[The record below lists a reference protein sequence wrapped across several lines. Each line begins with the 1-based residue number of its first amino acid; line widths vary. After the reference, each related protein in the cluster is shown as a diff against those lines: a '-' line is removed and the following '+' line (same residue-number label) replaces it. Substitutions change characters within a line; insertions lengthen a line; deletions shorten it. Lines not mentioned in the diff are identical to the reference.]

1 METIEIIG
9 YKRANLGKQNSKKLR
24 EEGNVPCVVY
34 GGKEQIHFH
43 SPMILFRDL
52 VYTPGANFVKLNIEG
67 VEKDAI
73 LQDIQFH
80 PVSETILHADFLEL
94 QDDKKVKMEIPVKII
109 GNSPGVQ
116 QGGKILM
123 RIRKLSLMAYPKNMP
138 SFVEVDI
145 SELQLGKSIK
155 VEELLND
162 QYDILNSPLVSVVS
176 VNVPR
181 VKLSPAHF
189 ECELYKIVEL
199 PSDSKGNP
207 NHLIIGNIIGININ
221 DNMLNQDKV
230 DISKLKPIAR
240 MGYDDYALIN
250 TIFTMDRPR

>member
-1 METIEIIG
+1 
-9 YKRANLGKQNSKKLR
+9 
-24 EEGNVPCVVY
+24 
-34 GGKEQIHFH
+34 
-43 SPMILFRDL
+43 MILFRDL

-67 VEKDAI
+67 AEKDAI

-176 VNVPR
+176 VNIPR
-181 VKLSPAHF
+181 VKIEIEEDEEEGEEGAEGAEGTEGTEGKADAAPA
-189 ECELYKIVEL
+189 EGENK
-199 PSDSKGNP
+199 DSSE
-207 NHLIIGNIIGININ
+207 
-221 DNMLNQDKV
+221 
-230 DISKLKPIAR
+230 SKE
-240 MGYDDYALIN
+240 G
-250 TIFTMDRPR
+250 

>member
-67 VEKDAI
+67 AEKDAI

-176 VNVPR
+176 VNIPR
-181 VKLSPAHF
+181 VKIEIEEDEEEGEEGAEGAEGTEGTEGKADAAPA
-189 ECELYKIVEL
+189 EGENK
-199 PSDSKGNP
+199 DSSE
-207 NHLIIGNIIGININ
+207 
-221 DNMLNQDKV
+221 
-230 DISKLKPIAR
+230 SKE
-240 MGYDDYALIN
+240 G
-250 TIFTMDRPR
+250 

>member
-9 YKRANLGKQNSKKLR
+9 FKRANLGKKESKKLR

-34 GGKEQIHFH
+34 GGKDQIHFH
-43 SPMILFRDL
+43 APMILFRDL

-67 VEKDAI
+67 EERDAI

-80 PVSETILHADFLEL
+80 PVSEIILHADFLEL
-94 QDDKKVKMEIPVKII
+94 DDNKKVKMEIPVKAI

-123 RIRKLSLMAYPKNMP
+123 RIRKLSVMAYPKDMP

-145 SELQLGKSIK
+145 SELELGKSIK
-155 VEELLND
+155 VEDLLND

-176 VNVPR
+176 VNIPR
-181 VKLSPAHF
+181 VKI
-189 ECELYKIVEL
+189 EVEEEEEEGEE
-199 PSDSKGNP
+199 SAEGAEGAEDSADGGDKKEAASEG
-207 NHLIIGNIIGININ
+207 
-221 DNMLNQDKV
+221 DKAEADKKEENQE
-230 DISKLKPIAR
+230 S
-240 MGYDDYALIN
+240 
-250 TIFTMDRPR
+250 

>member
-9 YKRANLGKQNSKKLR
+9 YKRANLGKKNSKKLR

-34 GGKEQIHFH
+34 GGNEQLHFH

-52 VYTPGANFVKLNIEG
+52 IYTPGANFVKLNIEG

-80 PVSETILHADFLEL
+80 PVSEVILHADFLEL
-94 QDDKKVKMEIPVKII
+94 QENKKIKMEIPVKII
-109 GNSPGVQ
+109 GDSPGVQ
-116 QGGKILM
+116 QGGKILI

-145 SELQLGKSIK
+145 SELQLGKSIQ

-181 VKLSPAHF
+181 VKI
-189 ECELYKIVEL
+189 EVEEEDEEGEEGVEGAEGAEGAETKEGGSAEDENKDS
-199 PSDSKGNP
+199 SDSKEEN
-207 NHLIIGNIIGININ
+207 
-221 DNMLNQDKV
+221 K
-230 DISKLKPIAR
+230 KK
-240 MGYDDYALIN
+240 
-250 TIFTMDRPR
+250 

>member
-1 METIEIIG
+1 M
-9 YKRANLGKQNSKKLR
+9 
-24 EEGNVPCVVY
+24 
-34 GGKEQIHFH
+34 
-43 SPMILFRDL
+43 
-52 VYTPGANFVKLNIEG
+52 
-67 VEKDAI
+67 
-73 LQDIQFH
+73 
-80 PVSETILHADFLEL
+80 SETILHADFLEL

-181 VKLSPAHF
+181 VKIEIEEEEEGEEGAEGAEGAEGKADAAPA
-189 ECELYKIVEL
+189 EGENK
-199 PSDSKGNP
+199 DSSE
-207 NHLIIGNIIGININ
+207 
-221 DNMLNQDKV
+221 
-230 DISKLKPIAR
+230 SKE
-240 MGYDDYALIN
+240 G
-250 TIFTMDRPR
+250 

>member
-1 METIEIIG
+1 MEIIEIIG
-9 YKRANLGKQNSKKLR
+9 YKRANLGKKNSKKLR

-94 QDDKKVKMEIPVKII
+94 HDDKKVKMEIPVKII
-109 GNSPGVQ
+109 GESPGVQ

-145 SELQLGKSIK
+145 SELQLGKSIQ

-176 VNVPR
+176 VNIPR
-181 VKLSPAHF
+181 VKI
-189 ECELYKIVEL
+189 EVEEEEEEGEEGAEGAEGAEGTEGTEGKKDAT
-199 PSDSKGNP
+199 PTEGKGDGENKDSSETKEG
-207 NHLIIGNIIGININ
+207 
-221 DNMLNQDKV
+221 
-230 DISKLKPIAR
+230 
-240 MGYDDYALIN
+240 
-250 TIFTMDRPR
+250 

>member
-9 YKRANLGKQNSKKLR
+9 YKRANLGKKNSKKLR

-34 GGKEQIHFH
+34 GGDEQLHFH

-52 VYTPGANFVKLNIEG
+52 IYTPGANFVKLNIEG
-67 VEKDAI
+67 IEKDAI

-80 PVSETILHADFLEL
+80 PVSEVILHADFLEL
-94 QDDKKVKMEIPVKII
+94 QENKKIKMDIPVKII
-109 GNSPGVQ
+109 GDSPGVQ
-116 QGGKILM
+116 QGGKILI

-145 SELQLGKSIK
+145 SELQLGKSVQ
-155 VEELLND
+155 VEELLSD

-181 VKLSPAHF
+181 VKI
-189 ECELYKIVEL
+189 EVEEEEEEGVEGEEGAEGAEGAETKEGGSDEGDNKDS
-199 PSDSKGNP
+199 SDSKEEKKN
-207 NHLIIGNIIGININ
+207 
-221 DNMLNQDKV
+221 
-230 DISKLKPIAR
+230 
-240 MGYDDYALIN
+240 
-250 TIFTMDRPR
+250 

>member
-1 METIEIIG
+1 MEIIEIIG
-9 YKRANLGKQNSKKLR
+9 YNRANLGKKNSKKLR

-34 GGKEQIHFH
+34 GGNEQIHFH

-80 PVSETILHADFLEL
+80 PVSEVILHADFLEL
-94 QDDKKVKMEIPVKII
+94 QENKKIRMDIPVKII
-109 GNSPGVQ
+109 GDSPGVQ
-116 QGGKILM
+116 QGGKILI

-145 SELQLGKSIK
+145 SELQLGKSIS
-155 VEELLND
+155 VETLLND
-162 QYDILNSPLVSVVS
+162 QYEILNSPLVSVVS

-181 VKLSPAHF
+181 VKI
-189 ECELYKIVEL
+189 EVEEEDEEGEEGEEGVEGAEGAEGAETKEGSSAEGEKKDS
-199 PSDSKGNP
+199 SDSKE
-207 NHLIIGNIIGININ
+207 
-221 DNMLNQDKV
+221 D
-230 DISKLKPIAR
+230 SK
-240 MGYDDYALIN
+240 N
-250 TIFTMDRPR
+250 

>member
-9 YKRANLGKQNSKKLR
+9 YNRANLGKKNSKKLR

-34 GGKEQIHFH
+34 GGNEQIHFH

-67 VEKDAI
+67 IEKDAI

-80 PVSETILHADFLEL
+80 PVSEVILHADFLEL
-94 QDDKKVKMEIPVKII
+94 QENKKIRMDIPVKII
-109 GNSPGVQ
+109 GDSPGVQ
-116 QGGKILM
+116 QGGKILI

-145 SELQLGKSIK
+145 SELQLGKSIS
-155 VEELLND
+155 VETLLND
-162 QYDILNSPLVSVVS
+162 QYEILNSPLVSVVS

-181 VKLSPAHF
+181 VKI
-189 ECELYKIVEL
+189 EVEEEDEEGEEGEEGVEGAEGAEGAETKEGSSAEGEKKDS
-199 PSDSKGNP
+199 SDSKE
-207 NHLIIGNIIGININ
+207 
-221 DNMLNQDKV
+221 D
-230 DISKLKPIAR
+230 SK
-240 MGYDDYALIN
+240 N
-250 TIFTMDRPR
+250 